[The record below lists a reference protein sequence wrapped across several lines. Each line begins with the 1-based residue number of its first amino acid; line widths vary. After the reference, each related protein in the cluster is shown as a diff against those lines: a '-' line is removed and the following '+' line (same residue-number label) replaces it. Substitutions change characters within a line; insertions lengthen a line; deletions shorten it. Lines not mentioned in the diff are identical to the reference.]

1 MIQKRITLLPVLLI
15 LCCGFCYTQDIKQ
28 SIHNEME
35 AVRNGKALSF
45 DHSMLAER
53 RNAKQAL
60 DVLKEYYHDSV
71 DNVKLAAA
79 RLTFQCAYQSDN
91 KRVRHTGVE
100 YLTFLGKS
108 KSQSVGNYALRHLTS
123 FGPDDF
129 SNEAKYIL
137 RDLVNKQ
144 HNNYQLVL
152 KLTGLANMQEML
164 PLYKAKLVHDTLLTR
179 DDRWVLHT
187 TMARL
192 GDTTEANYVLLR
204 AKKINMNNDFV
215 YHFMPDLIYT
225 RQKKVFDYLVKQL
238 QSNEKNCTSSH
249 PDYPGQII
257 CGYRIMEAMAPAV
270 KNFPYNVLASG
281 DLDADDYEKALA
293 DVREWFKNNP
303 DYEIRKDGY

>member
-1 MIQKRITLLPVLLI
+1 MIQKKITLLIVMLI
-15 LCCGFCYTQDIKQ
+15 KFYGFCYAQDIEQ
-28 SIHNEME
+28 SIHDEME
-35 AVRNGKALSF
+35 AIRDGQALSF
-45 DHSMLAER
+45 DHSTLADR

-60 DVLKEYYHDSV
+60 DILKTYYHDSV

-79 RLTFQCAYQSDN
+79 RLTFQCAYQSNN

-100 YLTFLGKS
+100 YLTYLGKN
-108 KSQSVGNYALRHLTS
+108 KSQNVANYALRYLTS
-123 FGPDDF
+123 FHSDDF
-129 SNEAKYIL
+129 SAEAKAIL

-192 GDTTEANYVLLR
+192 GDTTEVNYVLIR
-204 AKKINMNNDFV
+204 AKRLSVNNDFI

-225 RQKKVFDYLVKQL
+225 RQKEVFDYLVKQL
-238 QSNEKNCTSSH
+238 QSDEKKCVSSH
-249 PDYPGQII
+249 PDYPNAIS
-257 CGYRIMEAMAPAV
+257 CGYRIMEALAPVV
-270 KNFPYNVLASG
+270 KDFPYKVLASG
-281 DLDADDYEKALA
+281 DLDTDDYKQALA
-293 DVREWFKNNP
+293 DVRKWFINNP